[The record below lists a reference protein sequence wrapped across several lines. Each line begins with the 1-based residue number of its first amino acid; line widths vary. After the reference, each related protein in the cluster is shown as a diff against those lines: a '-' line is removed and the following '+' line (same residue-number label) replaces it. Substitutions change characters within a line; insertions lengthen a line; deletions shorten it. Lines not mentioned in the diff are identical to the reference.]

1 MGVFAKFSLR
11 NPIAIIILVI
21 LVIIGGL
28 YSASKF
34 KQEQMPDIAI
44 PYLFVTSVYPG
55 GSPQEV
61 QNEVT
66 VPIERVLR
74 NIEGTQVIETNSA
87 NNISVVMLQFDFST
101 DIKEKTAK
109 VEEAL
114 NGVQLPKEVEKP
126 KVSNLAFGSSPI
138 IYTAVTAQKGANEAQ
153 LQELVNSSIVP
164 ALQGI
169 DGVAKVQ
176 TAGLKSE
183 NLYIKLDK
191 AKMEQQKITFQQI
204 SQTLQAMNLSI
215 PLGVAS
221 FDKISQPVLV
231 TGQVK
236 SLDELKNLVV
246 RPMPEL
252 KLQDIATVEQGTAE
266 PDTISR
272 VQGNV
277 SVALNVIKTGD
288 ANTVEVSKAVQ
299 EELKKYTS
307 DDGEFKLDILYD
319 TAADIEKSVDGMMR
333 EGLLGAL
340 FASILILA
348 FLRNIRATIIAVIS
362 IPLSIFVA
370 MTLLKYFTD
379 ITLNIMTL
387 GGMAVAV
394 GRVVD
399 DSIVVI
405 ENIVRR
411 LQSESISKELILD
424 ATKEV
429 GKAIT
434 SSTFTTIAVFAP
446 LGLVSGI
453 VGLIFAPFAL
463 TVVFS
468 LLASLLVSITVVP
481 MLAYLMM
488 RRSKPKEHGA
498 GMLSNL
504 YKRTLS
510 WSLNHKLTVL
520 LLAFLLFL
528 GSLPLAGLA
537 GFTFVPEQEQKHI
550 TIALEM
556 PEGTDVVA
564 VDEKVRELDK
574 KLRDTGKVILS
585 QVTSGAPSGEFDPM
599 TMSVGSPNKA
609 NWIVALDPSV
619 DVTEYSKELKDK
631 LDPGVNGATI
641 NVSQL
646 SGGPGGS
653 GVYIVLT
660 GGTKQSL
667 HDAAEKVTAEIKKIE
682 GTENVRNTSL
692 KESQMVQVTVRPA
705 DALKNG
711 LTTAQASMLI
721 RPFLTEEKVGKVGE
735 GAKRDDIILSFAEK
749 QVQSISDVENL
760 LLPTPMNTVVKVKDI
775 ADVKQVTQPSVLQTR
790 DGQEY
795 ALVLGNIVDQNAGR
809 VNTDILNTLDS
820 IDLPEGVE
828 YIVDGANKQMQDM
841 FQDMGMAIL
850 VAIGMVYVVMVIAF
864 GEGKAPFAILFSLPF
879 AVIGSLIGTVV
890 TGQPIS
896 MASMIGMLML
906 IGIVVT
912 NAIVLVDRVQQQ
924 LEKGLT
930 VREALLEAGGTRLRP
945 ILMTAIATI
954 FALLPLALGMGEG
967 ALISKGLAVVVIGG
981 LISST
986 LLTLLIVPIM
996 YEILHRKRV
1005 KRELRGADQGA

>member
-236 SLDELKNLVV
+236 SLDELKNLLI

-488 RRSKPKEHGA
+488 RSSKPKEHGA

-775 ADVKQVTQPSVLQTR
+775 ADVKQVSQPSVLQTR

-1005 KRELRGADQGA
+1005 KRELRGTDLGA